1 MAVLASP
8 ANDIHSTG
16 QMKNVK
22 VESLTLPEGWAA
34 SKKGHLTT
42 AFEFMERSNRNLNA
56 EVAQKA
62 CGSICHVHGGSRFVA
77 LALCRAKTTMTQKR
91 EWSAPSQKL

>member
-8 ANDIHSTG
+8 ANDIHSTS

-42 AFEFMERSNRNLNA
+42 AFEFMERSNRSLNA

-77 LALCRAKTTMTQKR
+77 LALCRAKTTTQKR
-91 EWSAPSQKL
+91 EWSAPSRKL